1 MRALL
6 MLLISVGLPFGGPES
21 ARERVAARRGCGG
34 VPSWRGWVLVA
45 CLSQVLA
52 GSAWG
57 FTFVPTTAE
66 WNAWPAYCRAKYSS
80 LSLDMVFNSGYYGRV
95 SPQEVARTKA
105 ELGKAWD
112 GVHHHCAGL
121 SNFQRAVAASQ
132 EGQRKSLLKQ
142 AYGDTQYSLVR
153 IDQTNVLYAP
163 MSVQMGL
170 VARAQG
176 NWARAM
182 QHFDAAIAARP
193 DLPDGYQGVAMIHRD
208 RRDLE
213 AARDILVRGNEAVG
227 GGSAEIHYTLG
238 LVLFDMKQYEAA
250 AEHARR
256 AYDLGYPLPGLRRK
270 LATAGVTVD

>member
-1 MRALL
+1 MAASKEGERKALL
-6 MLLISVGLPFGGPES
+6 
-21 ARERVAARRGCGG
+21 
-34 VPSWRGWVLVA
+34 
-45 CLSQVLA
+45 
-52 GSAWG
+52 
-57 FTFVPTTAE
+57 
-66 WNAWPAYCRAKYSS
+66 
-80 LSLDMVFNSGYYGRV
+80 
-95 SPQEVARTKA
+95 KA
-105 ELGKAWD
+105 
-112 GVHHHCAGL
+112 
-121 SNFQRAVAASQ
+121 
-132 EGQRKSLLKQ
+132 

-213 AARDILVRGNEAVG
+213 AARDVLVRGNDAVG
-227 GGSAEIHYTLG
+227 GSSAEIHYTLG
-238 LVLFDMKQYEAA
+238 LVLFDMKQYELA

-256 AYDLGYPLPGLRRK
+256 AYALGYPLPGLRRK
-270 LATAGVTVD
+270 LAAAGVAVD